1 MREQE
6 VHVTLDKF
14 VLQPA
19 MARGPPAAVPD
30 TSVDF
35 PFSFL
40 LSLSLSPLFLCN
52 FWLPVE
58 GGGGGG

>member
-40 LSLSLSPLFLCN
+40 LSLSLSSF
-52 FWLPVE
+52 FV
-58 GGGGGG
+58 

>member
-6 VHVTLDKF
+6 VHVTIDKF

-30 TSVDF
+30 TSVHF

-40 LSLSLSPLFLCN
+40 LSLSLLFFLCN